1 MSESAQAASSGT
13 ALHDLLAP
21 LGEASYSE
29 ARCAE
34 MADLIDEIRSLKTA
48 RNAVVLAHNYQRPE
62 IFQVA
67 DFVGDSLELAR
78 QATTVEAE
86 VIVFCGVHFMAET
99 AKILNPTRRVILPD
113 LRAGCSLAD
122 SVTAED
128 LAERKA
134 ELRAIYPDL
143 AVVGYVNTTADVK
156 AECDACCT
164 SSNAVRVVEAL
175 PSEHILFVPDRNLA
189 AHVQSQTRKTII
201 AWDGNCYVHQQITPE
216 QIAAVRKAL
225 PRVKIL
231 AHPECRAD
239 VLALAD
245 AVLSTSGMVRYATE
259 SPDREFLIV
268 TECGL
273 SDRLLLEVPE
283 KRFYK
288 SCKLCAYM
296 KMITLEGTRDALR
309 DLAPEITLPE
319 EVRVRAPS
327 KRCSRWAG
335 ERTGGACRRGRRG
348 RPHRAR
354 GGAARVAGA
363 GARRPVRRL
372 VGAPWRTRARIRV
385 ARGRRP
391 TGAGGPDDPPRHSPR
406 AALHLR
412 PAGA

>member
-1 MSESAQAASSGT
+1 MLDPTPAAPSGPD
-13 ALHDLLAP
+13 LHGLLAR
-21 LGEASYSE
+21 LGDARYSE
-29 ARCAE
+29 ERCDAI
-34 MADLIDEIRSLKTA
+34 ADLVAEIQALKRA
-48 RNAVVLAHNYQRPE
+48 RNAVILAHNYQRPE

-78 QATTVEAE
+78 EATKIDADI
-86 VIVFCGVHFMAET
+86 IVFCGVHFMAET
-99 AKILNPTRRVILPD
+99 AKILNPSRTVILPD

-128 LAERKA
+128 LADRTE
-134 ELRAIYPDL
+134 ELRRVYPDL

-216 QIAAVRKAL
+216 QIAAVRAAL

-231 AHPECRAD
+231 AHPECRQD

-245 AVLSTSGMVRYATE
+245 AVLSTSGMVRYAKE
-259 SPDREFLIV
+259 SPEREFLVV

-309 DLAPEITLPE
+309 DRGPVITLPE
-319 EVRVRAPS
+319 DVRVRAA
-327 KRCSRWAG
+327 RAL
-335 ERTGGACRRGRRG
+335 ERMLELGG
-348 RPHRAR
+348 
-354 GGAARVAGA
+354 
-363 GARRPVRRL
+363 
-372 VGAPWRTRARIRV
+372 
-385 ARGRRP
+385 
-391 TGAGGPDDPPRHSPR
+391 
-406 AALHLR
+406 
-412 PAGA
+412 